1 MKNFITVM
9 FLLGMGTCLC
19 AMFCCDHLPTQ
30 MVAFSQLFL
39 CAFGLL
45 VTRTLLFNNKK

>member
-30 MVAFSQLFL
+30 MVAFSELFL
-39 CAFGLL
+39 CAFGLV
-45 VTRTLLFNNKK
+45 VTHKLLFTDKK